1 MPYKGDSGTVKDV
14 VGGHLLIGQASPRTW
29 RPHIEAGTI
38 CPLVMKTDE
47 RLSDDP
53 IWKNVR
59 TIREVGLKYPIPHHW
74 QGLMLKKGT
83 PPEIRAKLVD
93 ALNKVTSSPEYQN
106 YLAKGTHIDLAVKTD
121 LKYLNEDM
129 AKNQVVVKDFMIEY
143 KIIKK

>member
-1 MPYKGDSGTVKDV
+1 
-14 VGGHLLIGQASPRTW
+14 
-29 RPHIEAGTI
+29 
-38 CPLVMKTDE
+38 
-47 RLSDDP
+47 
-53 IWKNVR
+53 
-59 TIREVGLKYPIPHHW
+59 
-74 QGLMLKKGT
+74 MLKKGT